1 MCDVCCSL
9 LELFEKYDAE
19 NSCGQRS
26 PLTKNDILVL
36 CSYVQSWNQRQ
47 CTCCYKDPQSFD
59 KFNAVIQ
66 GLLQTVLLLL
76 RQLRQRLSTAEDR
89 EVPDE
94 SALLDSQDS
103 NHAAALEGWSLDDQE
118 KLLHFASKVFL
129 LNFPLYVAF
138 KHSLHS
144 KLEEVSQAEI
154 AALSTVCDVNDLDIP
169 VHLLRNVAHFCGQG
183 GLSLLHSCFQDVP
196 PQRLPIGLAHAL
208 VSLVS
213 NLKLWMNLPCIV
225 QHLVP
230 LRSSVIRYLCSR
242 CEGELRGA
250 TSRSLEG
257 LELAFRCFVSPTL
270 TMRLSGIAQINSHIS
285 MLNELCHSE
294 TVVGA
299 QAMAKAL
306 AAWLVEYRVVE
317 HIFGPNLHVEV
328 IKQSHLVLG
337 LLASEGQLTTAHLDA
352 VWAAGQLKHCGRQ
365 VLELLPPL
373 MRSLRDGPA
382 LHLYARLCALPPRE
396 HSEQTLLLASALTKH
411 MWASSGKAARGR
423 VSPFGQLTG
432 SRSHGGRSPV
442 KVSKKGF
449 HEATDASEEEEDEDD
464 DENPVAFPS
473 QGAQVSGSKD
483 SAQVVGMAESEAMQ
497 VAMES
502 SSDSQGSSPAHHP
515 QGPVVGIAA
524 LKPWTTGEAHV
535 GGVSHIPQGE
545 KGSALPVE
553 LSQSW
558 HGTDG
563 PSLPSR

>member
-76 RQLRQRLSTAEDR
+76 RQLRQRLSTADDR

-183 GLSLLHSCFQDVP
+183 GLSLLHSCFQEVP

-250 TSRSLEG
+250 TSRSLFELMLGAVKDPLDVHLALDREG

-285 MLNELCHSE
+285 MLNELCHNE

-432 SRSHGGRSPV
+432 SRPHGRRSPV

-473 QGAQVSGSKD
+473 QGAQCRHNLDIS
-483 SAQVVGMAESEAMQ
+483 
-497 VAMES
+497 
-502 SSDSQGSSPAHHP
+502 
-515 QGPVVGIAA
+515 
-524 LKPWTTGEAHV
+524 
-535 GGVSHIPQGE
+535 
-545 KGSALPVE
+545 
-553 LSQSW
+553 
-558 HGTDG
+558 
-563 PSLPSR
+563 